1 MQLLPPSFIYATRIE
16 MIEYRFNSIETR
28 VLGVLIEKRFLTPEY
43 YPLTLNSIIHACNQ
57 KSSRDPVMS
66 LTEEEVTVAL
76 DGLQEKNIV
85 GHVITSRLGSS
96 KYQYEQGS
104 IAEFEIREFAVLC
117 VLLLRGPQTL
127 GQIRSRSDRIYH
139 FSGLAEVSGVI
150 EKLAK
155 HENGPFA
162 VRLER
167 EPGRKEHRYAHLL
180 SDSPV
185 ISSAK
190 DVIQSEPEERVSHL
204 EGRLDLLERDVLEI
218 KQQLQLVLDSIKR

>member
-1 MQLLPPSFIYATRIE
+1 M
-16 MIEYRFNSIETR
+16 
-28 VLGVLIEKRFLTPEY
+28 LIEKRFLTPEY
-43 YPLTLNSIIHACNQ
+43 YPLTLNSIINACNQ

-66 LTEEEVTVAL
+66 LTEEEVTAAL

-104 IAEFEIREFAVLC
+104 IAEFEIREFAILC

-127 GQIRSRSDRIYH
+127 GQIRSRTERIYN
-139 FSGLAEVSGVI
+139 FSDLAEVREVI
-150 EKLAK
+150 EKLAN
-155 HENGPFA
+155 HQNGSFIT
-162 VRLER
+162 RLER

-190 DVIQSEPEERVSHL
+190 EVIQSEPEETVPHL
-204 EGRLDLLERDVLEI
+204 ESRIDRLERDVLEM
-218 KQQLQLVLDSIKR
+218 KQQLQLLLNSINIE